1 MTDTTTTDTV
11 EWAPPAPRTVTDISR
26 DLHGVDDRL
35 RNIEK
40 PLSTPRNRLAGAIS
54 TSDDA
59 AYITAARAEFLPA
72 LEAAEADAI
81 AAYDAEIAR
90 LQADEH
96 LLSGSGFTPNL
107 SAAEELRLPVSLAV
121 AKTQLETLDA
131 GDLEQAVRSALLH
144 NDKPTLAAFVSL
156 AGIIAQR
163 KLPESFQLR
172 AAISDARRAVEDPA
186 ARRIG
191 EELKAAIA
199 KARDRRYAIVEAA
212 NQERPGSQG
221 SYLERYQFGQQPI
234 GGSPP
239 QEARGVDWHALR
251 RRTGRAA

>member
-1 MTDTTTTDTV
+1 MDTA
-11 EWAPPAPRTVTDISR
+11 EWAPPAPRTLADVKR
-26 DLHGVDDRL
+26 DLQDVDDRL
-35 RNIEK
+35 NVAER
-40 PLSTPRNRLAGAIS
+40 PLREPRQRLAGSIS
-54 TSDDA
+54 TSDDPAYLA
-59 AYITAARAEFLPA
+59 ACRAEHIGP
-72 LEAAEADAI
+72 LEQAERAAIVAFDT
-81 AAYDAEIAR
+81 EIVR

-96 LLSGSGFTPNL
+96 LLGGSGFTPNL

-186 ARRIG
+186 ARRLG
-191 EELKAAIA
+191 QELKAAIV
-199 KARDRRYAIVEAA
+199 KAQDRRYAIVEAA
-212 NQERPGSQG
+212 NQESPGSQG
-221 SYLERYQFGQQPI
+221 GLLERYQFGQQPV

-239 QEARGVDWHALR
+239 PEARGVDWHALMR
-251 RRTGRAA
+251 RAGRTV

>member
-1 MTDTTTTDTV
+1 MTDTQPTDTA

-72 LEAAEADAI
+72 LEAAEAAAI
-81 AAYDAEIAR
+81 ADFDVEIAQ

-96 LLSGSGFTPNL
+96 LLGGSGFTPNL
-107 SAAEELRLPVSLAV
+107 SAAEELRLPVALAV
-121 AKTQLETLDA
+121 VKTQLETLDA
-131 GDLEQAVRSALLH
+131 ADLEQVVRSALLH
-144 NDKPTLAAFVSL
+144 SDRPALAAFVSL
-156 AGIIAQR
+156 AGIINQR
-163 KLPESFQLR
+163 KLPDSFGLR
-172 AAISDARRAVEDPA
+172 GALSDARDVVQDPA
-186 ARRIG
+186 ARRLRR
-191 EELKAAIA
+191 ELKAAIV
-199 KARDRRYAIVEAA
+199 KAA
-212 NQERPGSQG
+212 NQERPGAQG
-221 SYLERYQFGQQPI
+221 SYLERYQFGQQPV

-239 QEARGVDWHALR
+239 QEARGVDWHTLM
-251 RRTGRAA
+251 RRTGRTV

>member
-1 MTDTTTTDTV
+1 MTEQQTA

-26 DLHGVDDRL
+26 DLQGVDDRL
-35 RNIEK
+35 RDIQK

-54 TSDDA
+54 TSDDT
-59 AYITAARAEFLPA
+59 AYITAARDEFLPA
-72 LEAAEADAI
+72 LEAAEAAAI
-81 AAYDAEIAR
+81 AAYDAEIVR
-90 LQADEH
+90 LQADEQ

-107 SAAEELRLPVSLAV
+107 SAAEELRLPVALAV

-186 ARRIG
+186 ARRLG
-191 EELKAAIA
+191 EELKAAIV
-199 KARDRRYAIVEAA
+199 KARDRRYAIVAVA
-212 NQERPGSQG
+212 NAEQPGAQG
-221 SYLERYQFGQQPI
+221 SLLERWQFGQQPV